1 MTLPFQRRRI
11 SDHCEVGLPWS
22 GDRLKLSVTD
32 THSSPSGIFLSQR
45 PSLMT
50 GNPGPEIKWSQFC
63 GKDRKG
69 RNLRVTRVRN
79 VRSADFGFGDKIL
92 RRQQFHSTHSLQISL
107 LETFSVQSRQ
117 WQTNFCWIG
126 KHNTFYKKN
135 IILPLYFLF
144 QILWGLSVIFHIIGF
159 RHNNANFGTNSDF
172 HQDCLKYYF
181 S

>member
-1 MTLPFQRRRI
+1 MQL
-11 SDHCEVGLPWS
+11 WS
-22 GDRLKLSVTD
+22 L
-32 THSSPSGIFLSQR
+32 I
-45 PSLMT
+45 T

-63 GKDRKG
+63 GKDVKG

-107 LETFSVQSRQ
+107 LETFSVQS
-117 WQTNFCWIG
+117 NG
-126 KHNTFYKKN
+126 KPISVGLEN
-135 IILPLYFLF
+135 IILFTKIIILQLYFLF
-144 QILWGLSVIFHIIGF
+144 EILWGLSVIFHIIGF

-181 S
+181 SWTLQHSNIANISFCLFLFWKYFLLWRIFISSW

>member
-1 MTLPFQRRRI
+1 M
-11 SDHCEVGLPWS
+11 
-22 GDRLKLSVTD
+22 SVTD

-63 GKDRKG
+63 GKDVKG

-126 KHNTFYKKN
+126 KHNTFYKN
-135 IILPLYFLF
+135 YNLTIVF
-144 QILWGLSVIFHIIGF
+144 SVSNSLGF
-159 RHNNANFGTNSDF
+159 ICDIS
-172 HQDCLKYYF
+172 YYRI
-181 S
+181 SAQ

>member
-1 MTLPFQRRRI
+1 MEPILWKRRKREKSSRI
-11 SDHCEVGLPWS
+11 SGWP
-22 GDRLKLSVTD
+22 
-32 THSSPSGIFLSQR
+32 
-45 PSLMT
+45 
-50 GNPGPEIKWSQFC
+50 
-63 GKDRKG
+63 
-69 RNLRVTRVRN
+69 VTRVRN

-117 WQTNFCWIG
+117 WQNNFCWIG

-181 S
+181 SWTLQHSNIANISFCLFLFWKYFLLWRIFISSW

>member
-1 MTLPFQRRRI
+1 M
-11 SDHCEVGLPWS
+11 
-22 GDRLKLSVTD
+22 KLVY
-32 THSSPSGIFLSQR
+32 L
-45 PSLMT
+45 
-50 GNPGPEIKWSQFC
+50 GPEIALNWVSPTHIHHPLAFFFLNAHLWWQGILVLRSSGANFVEKTE
-63 GKDRKG
+63 KG
-69 RNLRVTRVRN
+69 EISGWPGWPGTRVRN

-172 HQDCLKYYF
+172 PPGLPKILF
-181 S
+181 